1 MTREEQ
7 IEEILYEA
15 HAYGMREKVLST
27 ASKLI
32 RENPKMDKIEAYQQ
46 AYNNCIKDEWRRN
59 KKVSWWNIV

>member
-1 MTREEQ
+1 
-7 IEEILYEA
+7 
-15 HAYGMREKVLST
+15 MREKVLST

-59 KKVSWWNIV
+59 KKVSWWNII